1 MPIFQYKAVS
11 ADGDIKE
18 GVLEGASQS
27 GVVAHLQSLGLIP
40 IRAAEVGTSAAV
52 AVSGG
57 VGVGSGS
64 ASFITTPTKS
74 LFSGSI
80 LNATDLSLIT
90 RELAT
95 LLKAGLPLD
104 RSFEILINL
113 AEKEKIGSLLTSIRN
128 EVRGGSSL
136 SKALDQHRDVFSRF
150 YINMVKAGEA
160 GGALG
165 AVLMR
170 LAEHLDR
177 AKELKDSVISAM
189 IYPMILFGTAFCSL
203 MILLTVVVPQFKQIF
218 DQSGAALST
227 ATQALLATGMFLK
240 GNWMIVMAI
249 AALLIW
255 LVVRSFANPAS
266 RVRWDR
272 RLLGWPIAGPLIAR
286 IEMARFSRSLATL
299 LQNGVPLLASLAI
312 LKETLGNAVFRDAV
326 EFVARE
332 LKEGRGMSKPMMEA
346 KVFPKLATQ
355 MISVGEETG
364 RLDEMLF
371 QVAEVYDRQVAAATK
386 RALALLQPVMIIG
399 LALLI
404 GCIMFLIL
412 DPMLSMMDIPL

>member
-1 MPIFQYKAVS
+1 
-11 ADGDIKE
+11 
-18 GVLEGASQS
+18 
-27 GVVAHLQSLGLIP
+27 
-40 IRAAEVGTSAAV
+40 
-52 AVSGG
+52 
-57 VGVGSGS
+57 
-64 ASFITTPTKS
+64 
-74 LFSGSI
+74 
-80 LNATDLSLIT
+80 
-90 RELAT
+90 
-95 LLKAGLPLD
+95 
-104 RSFEILINL
+104 
-113 AEKEKIGSLLTSIRN
+113 
-128 EVRGGSSL
+128 
-136 SKALDQHRDVFSRF
+136 
-150 YINMVKAGEA
+150 
-160 GGALG
+160 
-165 AVLMR
+165 MR
-170 LAEHLDR
+170 LADHLDR

-189 IYPMILFGTAFCSL
+189 IYPTVLFGTAFCSL

-218 DQSGAALST
+218 DQSGAALSS
-227 ATQALLATGMFLK
+227 ATRALLATGMFLR

-249 AALLIW
+249 AMFVIW
-255 LVVRSFANPAS
+255 LVARSFSNPES

-272 RLLGWPIAGPLIAR
+272 RLLGWPIAGGLIAR

-312 LKETLGNAVFRDAV
+312 LKETLGNAVFREAV
-326 EFVARE
+326 DFVARE

-346 KVFPKLATQ
+346 KIFPKLATQ

-386 RALALLQPVMIIG
+386 RALALLQPAMIIG